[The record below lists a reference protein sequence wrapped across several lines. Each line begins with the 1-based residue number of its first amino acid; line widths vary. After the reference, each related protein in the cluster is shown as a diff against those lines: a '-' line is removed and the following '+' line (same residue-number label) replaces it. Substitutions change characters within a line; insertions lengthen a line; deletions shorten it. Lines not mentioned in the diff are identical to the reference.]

1 VRKEGVKMELKSEGR
16 RKKGEAVPYEGVVLP
31 NPRNI
36 RRSSEE
42 RTHLAFMVLN
52 QLGGELDK

>member
-1 VRKEGVKMELKSEGR
+1 MELKSEGR